1 MRRAIQMLV
10 LVALLVLVL
19 APAALAV
26 QPSQVGNSDG
36 RNGGASAPGPHCH
49 FNLVASENNN
59 SSHGQILTG
68 AIHQGHT
75 QTGLPTGIF
84 EATACPEA

>member
-1 MRRAIQMLV
+1 MRRMVQLLA
-10 LVALLVLVL
+10 LVALLTLAL

-26 QPSQVGNSDG
+26 QPTQVANADG

-49 FNLVASENNN
+49 LNLVATEHNQSPHEV
-59 SSHGQILTG
+59 ILTG

-84 EATACPEA
+84 QATDC

>member
-1 MRRAIQMLV
+1 MRRMVQLLA
-10 LVALLVLVL
+10 LVALLTLAL

-26 QPSQVGNSDG
+26 QPTQVANADG

-49 FNLVASENNN
+49 TNLVATEHNQSPHEV
-59 SSHGQILTG
+59 ILTG

-84 EATACPEA
+84 QATDC